1 MKLQKIIL
9 AAFTVALPSL
19 MQAQDNCR
27 SVEQTKP
34 RTSIWES
41 VKDIEQAGEYCLL
54 HDTKA
59 PKVHGLWGER
69 SYAGYMLTVTASD
82 VVFDLHGF
90 TLNAE
95 AHGMGGI
102 SSGYKSDTSVQRH
115 ITIRNG
121 VIRTRGQSAI
131 LFADMFGA
139 RMMSSL
145 LSDFKATY
153 ESPGPTE
160 RNFQKMQ
167 NALPRNAAGYPITGH
182 VVEGLKLEAQVG
194 RAVIGM
200 QGAGNIIRN
209 STIIAEDEHSAIY
222 LFGPNSIIE
231 NNIII
236 YKGHKGKGPSAAPIK
251 LHQADGTVIRNNDI
265 IVEMIGDEAPQAAIS
280 LIDSKNV
287 IAEGNRIYGIKTLM
301 HAWDDTS
308 NLIDRDNDFRSML
321 RRPWLGG
328 KSGVQ

>member
-9 AAFTVALPSL
+9 VAFTVALPSL
-19 MQAQDNCR
+19 TQAQDNCR
-27 SVEQTKP
+27 PVEQTKP
-34 RTSIWES
+34 RTSIWET
-41 VKDIEQAGEYCLL
+41 VKDIKQAGEYCLL

-59 PKVHGLWGER
+59 PKVHGLWRER

-95 AHGMGGI
+95 ASGMGGI
-102 SSGYKSDTSVQRH
+102 SSGYKSNTSVRRH

-131 LFADMFGA
+131 LFADMLGDE
-139 RMMSSL
+139 MSSL
-145 LSDFKATY
+145 LSDFKAGYKISGTAEKY
-153 ESPGPTE
+153 
-160 RNFQKMQ
+160 FQEMQ
-167 NALPRNAAGYPITGH
+167 NALPRNASDYPITGH

-236 YKGHKGKGPSAAPIK
+236 YKGYKGEGPSAAPIK

-301 HAWDDTS
+301 HAWDDAS
-308 NLIDRDNDFRSML
+308 NLLDRDNDFRSML
-321 RRPWLGG
+321 RRPWLGS
-328 KSGVQ
+328 KPGVQ